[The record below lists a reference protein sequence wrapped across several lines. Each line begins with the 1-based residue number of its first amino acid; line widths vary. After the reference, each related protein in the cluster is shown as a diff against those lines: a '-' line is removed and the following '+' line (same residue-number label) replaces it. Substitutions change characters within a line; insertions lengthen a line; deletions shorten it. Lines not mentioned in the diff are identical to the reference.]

1 MTYYQ
6 KILDTHGKDL
16 IDQLTNLIFDYIQ
29 ENGITTKEDIKKN
42 VLGYTPDKYRN
53 INIITEDKVLCAKEV
68 NKNKGK
74 QPKKSAN
81 DDSNRSVELD
91 ETTRCEYIK
100 KQSKK
105 NPPPRCN
112 NKKAPGLPVCIK
124 CSTKKGGIEII
135 EKQKIPNN
143 FTQEE
148 VQEEEKPD
156 KRGLNA
162 QRIPGTPYGKTKEG
176 LIILMK
182 ENNVGI
188 AVGIQTED
196 DNEPR
201 ELTTE
206 EKIKY
211 NKKYGVNKG
220 EKEELKQFREIEE
233 QNKHKKKKID
243 LNNFLDTLDSE
254 EMNI

>member
-1 MTYYQ
+1 MSYYQ
-6 KILDTHGKDL
+6 QILDTHGKDL

-29 ENGITTKEDIKKN
+29 ENGITSKEDIKKN
-42 VLGYTPDKYRN
+42 ILGYKPDKYN
-53 INIITEDKVLCAKEV
+53 NMNIITEDKVLCAKEL
-68 NKNKGK
+68 NKNKNK
-74 QPKKSAN
+74 PKKSTN

-91 ETTRCEYIK
+91 ENIRCGYIM

-112 NKKAPGLPVCIK
+112 NKKAPGLPVCLK

-135 EKQKIPNN
+135 EKNKISDD
-143 FTQEE
+143 FSEDE
-148 VQEEEKPD
+148 IEEEEKPD

-162 QRIPGTPYGKTKEG
+162 QRIAGTPYGKTKEG
-176 LIILMK
+176 LIVLMK

-211 NKKYGVNKG
+211 NKKYGINKG
-220 EKEELKQFREIEE
+220 EKEELKEFRKIEE
-233 QNKHKKKKID
+233 ENKHKKKKID

-254 EMNI
+254 EINI